1 MREKFRELVKRKNRI
16 FANLELIQW
25 DLETKTPIKSKPY
38 LAELVGELSMQ
49 EYDLFTSDEFIN
61 LVESLNKEKNNLTEI
76 EKKEIEL
83 NSSINEDLM
92 KTLLE
97 EISGKI
103 PDKVKEPSYNIDG
116 NKLLIYPGMEGNE
129 VNKLSLREQIVS
141 LMKDTNKIKEEDLKI
156 TIPINIIKPHN
167 IDIEKI
173 YSEIYEKPENATYNE
188 QTKELKLDKDGLDF
202 AITMEEA
209 KNILKENKDE
219 YIIPLKKIK
228 AEITYDK
235 LGKDIFPDLLRNIS
249 NKL

>member
-1 MREKFRELVKRKNRI
+1 
-16 FANLELIQW
+16 
-25 DLETKTPIKSKPY
+25 
-38 LAELVGELSMQ
+38 
-49 EYDLFTSDEFIN
+49 
-61 LVESLNKEKNNLTEI
+61 
-76 EKKEIEL
+76 
-83 NSSINEDLM
+83 M

-97 EISGKI
+97 EISCKI

-129 VNKLSLREQIVS
+129 VNKLSLREQIVT

-156 TIPINIIKPHN
+156 TIPVTIIKPHN

-202 AITMEEA
+202 AVSMEEA
-209 KNILKENKDE
+209 KNILKEKKEE
-219 YIIPLKKIK
+219 YIIPLKKVK

>member
-1 MREKFRELVKRKNRI
+1 
-16 FANLELIQW
+16 
-25 DLETKTPIKSKPY
+25 
-38 LAELVGELSMQ
+38 
-49 EYDLFTSDEFIN
+49 
-61 LVESLNKEKNNLTEI
+61 
-76 EKKEIEL
+76 
-83 NSSINEDLM
+83 M

-141 LMKDTNKIKEEDLKI
+141 LMKDTNKIKEEDLKL
-156 TIPINIIKPHN
+156 TIPITIIKPHN

-173 YSEIYEKPENATYNE
+173 YSEIYENE

-202 AITMEEA
+202 AVSMEEA
-209 KNILKENKDE
+209 RNILKEKKEE
-219 YIIPLKKIK
+219 YIIPLKKVK

>member
-1 MREKFRELVKRKNRI
+1 M
-16 FANLELIQW
+16 
-25 DLETKTPIKSKPY
+25 
-38 LAELVGELSMQ
+38 
-49 EYDLFTSDEFIN
+49 IN
-61 LVESLNKEKNNLTEI
+61 IIKNNYTILLQYF
-76 EKKEIEL
+76 EKKVIEL

-129 VNKLSLREQIVS
+129 VNKLSLREQIVT
-141 LMKDTNKIKEEDLKI
+141 LMKDTNKIKEEYLKI
-156 TIPINIIKPHN
+156 TIPVTIIKPHN

-202 AITMEEA
+202 AVSMEEA
-209 KNILKENKDE
+209 RNILKEKKE
-219 YIIPLKKIK
+219 KYIIPLKKVK